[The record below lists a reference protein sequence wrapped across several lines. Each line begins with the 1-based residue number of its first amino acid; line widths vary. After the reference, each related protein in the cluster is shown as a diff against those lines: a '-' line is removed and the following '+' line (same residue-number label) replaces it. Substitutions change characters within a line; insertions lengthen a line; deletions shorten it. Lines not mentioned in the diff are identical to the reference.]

1 MRQAESFPYGSR
13 VEGFE
18 DQFFQWLERTFVHK
32 QKQHQC
38 LYSIYLSAT
47 LCLSRTILFGQ
58 TGVSMIAVSCRWGWT
73 RQNCCNVQHQRA
85 IWKSSTAASE
95 KAGLVARKTGRARR
109 ASLDLH
115 RQNRERKA
123 KHLTGERRETCAGAE
138 DHAGKNVQGRSLRS
152 RALVTV

>member
-1 MRQAESFPYGSR
+1 
-13 VEGFE
+13 
-18 DQFFQWLERTFVHK
+18 
-32 QKQHQC
+32 
-38 LYSIYLSAT
+38 
-47 LCLSRTILFGQ
+47 
-58 TGVSMIAVSCRWGWT
+58 MIAVSCRWGWT

-95 KAGLVARKTGRARR
+95 KAWLVARKTGRARR

-152 RALVTV
+152 PCAGYSASPSRTMRGYFFRVEPLPRSD